1 MLQKD
6 KQQNLSSNKF
16 RSKENSRTNIDNKR
30 TLLVKGFLLQLCLV
44 KKHSL
49 VTEESS
55 LKWIDHYKIIDIDR
69 HFRFCILE

>member
-30 TLLVKGFLLQLCLV
+30 TLLAKGFLLQLSLV

-55 LKWIDHYKIIDIDR
+55 PKWIDKYVMIDIER